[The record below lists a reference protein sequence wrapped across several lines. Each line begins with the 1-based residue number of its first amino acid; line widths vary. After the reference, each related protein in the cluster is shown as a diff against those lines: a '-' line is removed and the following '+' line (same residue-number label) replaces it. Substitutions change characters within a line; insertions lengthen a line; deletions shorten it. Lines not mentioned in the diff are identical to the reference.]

1 MAGKKFNNYVLD
13 LISNEDFNSNNILNS
28 NQEKEITTVQKE
40 TISKT
45 SNKEIKKKETLPPKE
60 TQSVSIPKYEETT
73 GEITDE
79 QLNKYY
85 SLISSSP
92 IILKKDGV
100 PKEYLEG
107 TFCDK
112 DSNMVKAIIN
122 PIYAED
128 FFKCNLGSQFIL
140 ELKKIGERLFIE
152 DCKYIFKQLKKE
164 VA

>member
-13 LISNEDFNSNNILNS
+13 LISNEDFNSNSILNS

-45 SNKEIKKKETLPPKE
+45 SNKEIKKKETLPKE
-60 TQSVSIPKYEETT
+60 ITSVSIPKYEETT

-128 FFKCNLGSQFIL
+128 FSKCNLGSQFIL

>member
-1 MAGKKFNNYVLD
+1 MLAGKKFNNYVLD

-45 SNKEIKKKETLPPKE
+45 SHKEIKKKETLPKDF
-60 TQSVSIPKYEETT
+60 TSVSIPKYEETT
-73 GEITDE
+73 EAITDE
-79 QLNKYY
+79 ELNKYY
-85 SLISSSP
+85 SLMSSSP
-92 IILKKDGV
+92 IILKKNGIS
-100 PKEYLEG
+100 KEYLEG

-112 DSNMVKAIIN
+112 DSNIVKAIIN

-128 FFKCNLGSQFIL
+128 FSKCNLGSQFIL
-140 ELKKIGERLFIE
+140 ELKKIGERLFID